1 MQLKKMGTVIVLS
14 LLLLECHNNKIS
26 ELAVN
31 FINNSNS
38 ISINSASLAM
48 APVVKNTPT
57 TSVGV
62 GNSSTELMLVDVS
75 EREAGA
81 SNAIELMFNI
91 PLDPDQNFDR
101 YIITRPKLA
110 TPVLSENG
118 KRVQFFGIKPET
130 KYQINVVAGLQANN
144 GNLLT
149 DNSRYY
155 IETRAMQP
163 VVSFKVDNGAILVP
177 GHSDEL
183 GIYSVNVPE
192 ADLNI
197 YRVKAEQL
205 NKFMSEFKKISTS
218 GAYYYNNKRREAM
231 VEHLYTARIKTGGK
245 ANQRQVS
252 KFSIADKKWANDSG
266 VYFATLGKPGSFEFS
281 AATWFSVSSIGL
293 QVRQFPKQTY
303 IITQDIKTGK
313 LLPKVQVDLL
323 DNKSRRY
330 ASLTSDLQ
338 GRITISQKNIKQ
350 LSLIMARKGEQ
361 VTILPYQNP
370 RFDLSDFNVGGLP
383 YTDSQLFI
391 YSERD
396 IYRPGESLTLSVLRR
411 GADGNVEN
419 QALNVAVYQPNG
431 SRYKSVWLN
440 AVDKR
445 NGYYEYNLDLP
456 EFGPVGNWKAS
467 VKMKGNNQYTA
478 NFIFK
483 VEEFLPERLRL
494 TLGDN
499 GKVESFTAKQ
509 GLAVNVLGEYLY
521 GAPAAG
527 NKLDS
532 KISVSAWNNPFKQ
545 WPDYFV
551 GVRDAAKITN
561 VELPSVKL
569 NKQGKYVSQIS
580 QDWKRW
586 NVPAKV
592 RLNYSLFE
600 SGGRAINRHHDSLL
614 WPLDSF
620 VAVKPS
626 FKNNQSMSNGKIDFN
641 LLKLDKTGNSLGKGD
656 VKAELIR
663 EEKRYFW
670 TYTDDNGWHYERIEK
685 EYTVDNRTLTFTNQD
700 PLKFST
706 DVEWGGYRLEL
717 TDLATQG
724 KTIYRFR
731 AGEEWYNHWENN
743 SSTIRPDRV
752 NLALD
757 KASYLPGEKLT
768 LRIGSPTSGNA
779 LITIETDSILY
790 QEQFEVI
797 KGESSYTLTVPPALT
812 RHDAYISVFV
822 VSPSNT
828 QDQSVAKRSY
838 GIVHLPLTRDE
849 RKIDLNIDVPKHW
862 LPNQNVVVKINAK
875 DGLGHPLSANA
886 KVTLSA
892 VDSGVLSVSNYK
904 VEDPYNFFYGQRA
917 YQGALTDIYDQV
929 MTPLLASVAKL
940 RWGGDAALTRGGEKA
955 KSEVQIVSL
964 FSGAVRI
971 TNGVAEIPLQL
982 PAFDGEL
989 VLTAVAFDQNKFAK
1003 AEQAITVSAPVV
1015 IQASMPKFMASEDSS
1030 DVVLELT
1037 NTSNEVA
1044 EGKLELAVE
1053 GQVDYQRSIRSITL
1067 QPNEK
1072 KSINM
1077 TLNALQDI
1085 GVATIKAELSLVDQA
1100 NNKKE
1105 FIEREWSIPI
1115 RATQASEFYSQKVLL
1130 LPGDDFSISSNVLNP
1145 FVDSSK
1151 KLQLSVGLSPNL
1163 DTQAHWQYL
1172 VEYPYTCLEQTS
1184 SKSRPF
1190 ASALNG
1196 TDFYQA
1202 KIALEKANTAIER
1215 YAELQRPDGSFGLWS
1230 KRSSEQHWLTSYAT
1244 EYLYDLK
1251 SKGIEVPSKM
1261 LNQATKRL
1269 QGYLSSRFR
1278 HNVKTW
1284 SSEPKHYD
1292 AAYRAYAAYVLAK
1305 QNKVTLGPLRDIQ
1318 EKHLNFAIGKLPGV
1332 HLGLAMLMT
1341 GSEKEGAELINNALT
1356 KQRTNQYLGDYGS
1369 QIRDDA
1375 MVINAL
1381 LTTPS
1386 VSDELKQKALA
1397 MLPDLAANMNK
1408 EQWLSTQERSV
1419 LLSLALTMEEQ
1430 YSDQSWRATLNVSG
1444 RVDALNVN
1452 GEYHQNIEI
1461 EEGSATFTNQG
1472 ESPIFASFNW
1482 SGVPKNPVYNR
1493 NHGIDV
1499 SVDHYLVKSGKATKL
1514 IANKALNSGDLLLTR
1529 ITVTSD
1535 ERVPDALLTN
1545 LMSAGLE
1552 LENQSLANSLKLADI
1567 KLDGKSLSVSDTI
1580 EHQEYRDDRYF
1591 AALDIPKGKTQTLYV
1606 LSRAVNPGFYTFP
1619 AVRIESMYK
1628 PSVYGIGGSIKQIE
1642 INAKP

>member
-1 MQLKKMGTVIVLS
+1 MELGLMLLKKLGTIFLFS
-14 LLLLECHNNKIS
+14 LFLFGCQDNKES
-26 ELAVN
+26 EENVN
-31 FINNSNS
+31 
-38 ISINSASLAM
+38 ASQQPLNTQEVSQSVPEIADPAM
-48 APVVKNTPT
+48 Q
-57 TSVGV
+57 
-62 GNSSTELMLVDVS
+62 LMLVDVS

-81 SNAIELMFNI
+81 SNVIELMFNI
-91 PLDPDQNFDR
+91 PLEPNQDFDR
-101 YIITRPKLA
+101 FIITTPKLA
-110 TPVLSENG
+110 TPVLSANG
-118 KRVQFFGIKPET
+118 KKLQFFGIQPET
-130 KYQINVVAGLQANN
+130 KYQINVIAGLQANN
-144 GNLLT
+144 GNIIST
-149 DNSRYY
+149 HSKHD
-155 IETRAMQP
+155 IETRAMKP
-163 VVSFKVDNGAILVP
+163 MVSFKVDKGAILVP

-183 GIYSVNVPE
+183 GIYSINLPE
-192 ADLNI
+192 VDLNI
-197 YRVKAEQL
+197 YRVKTEQL
-205 NKFMSEFKKISTS
+205 NKFMSEFKAISTS
-218 GAYYYNNKRREAM
+218 GAYYYNNERREEM
-231 VEHLYTARIKTGGK
+231 VEHLYTARIETGGK
-245 ANQRQVS
+245 ANERQTTT
-252 KFSIADKKWANDSG
+252 FSIADKQWANDSG

-281 AATWFSVSSIGL
+281 AATWFSVSAIGL

-313 LLPKVQVDLL
+313 ILPKVQVDLL

-330 ASLTSDLQ
+330 ASLTSDSQ
-338 GRITISQKNIKQ
+338 GRITVSKKHIRH
-350 LSLIMARKGEQ
+350 LSLIIARKGEQ

-370 RFDLSDFNVGGLP
+370 RFDLSDFNIGSLKHS
-383 YTDSQLFI
+383 DSQLFI

-411 GADGNVEN
+411 GADGNIEN
-419 QALNVAVYQPNG
+419 QALSVAIYQPNG

-440 AVDKR
+440 AIDKK
-445 NGYYEYNLDLP
+445 NGYYEYHLDLP
-456 EFGPVGNWKAS
+456 EFGPVGNWNAS
-467 VKMKGNNQYTA
+467 VSMKGNRQYRA
-478 NFIFK
+478 NFGFK
-483 VEEFLPERLRL
+483 VEEFLPDRLRL

-499 GKVESFTAKQ
+499 GKVQAFTPKQ
-509 GLAVNVLGEYLY
+509 GLTVNVLGEYLY

-527 NKLDS
+527 NRLES
-532 KISVSAWNNPFKQ
+532 KVSVSAWNTPFKQ
-545 WPDYFV
+545 WPGYFV
-551 GVRDAAKITN
+551 GDRNASKVNNAS
-561 VELPSVKL
+561 LPSVKL
-569 NKQGKYVSQIS
+569 NKEGKYISQVS

-620 VAVKPS
+620 VAVKAG
-626 FKNNQSMSNGKIDFN
+626 FENNQSESNSKIYFN
-641 LLKLDKTGNSLGKGD
+641 LLKLDKDGNSLGKGD
-656 VKAELIR
+656 VKAELVR

-670 TYTDDNGWHYERIEK
+670 TYSNNKGWHYERIEK
-685 EYTVDNRTLTFTNQD
+685 EYVVDNRTLTFTNQD

-706 DVEWGGYRLEL
+706 EVEWGGYRLEL

-724 KTIYRFR
+724 KTIYHFR

-768 LRIGSPTSGNA
+768 LRVGSPTSGNA
-779 LITIETDSILY
+779 LLTIETDSILY
-790 QEQFEVI
+790 QEEFEVI
-797 KGESSYTLTVPPALT
+797 KGESSHTLTVPARLT

-822 VSPSNT
+822 VSPSST
-828 QDQSVAKRSY
+828 HDQSVAKRSF
-838 GIVHLPLTRDE
+838 GLVHLPLTRDD
-849 RKIDLNIDVPKHW
+849 RKIDLSIDVPKRW
-862 LPNQNVVVKINAK
+862 LPNQKVVAKINAK
-875 DGLGHPLSANA
+875 DALGNPLSGSA

-892 VDSGVLSVSNYK
+892 VDAGVLSVSDYK
-904 VEDPYNFFYGQRA
+904 VEDPYDFFYGQRA

-955 KSEVQIVSL
+955 ESEVQIVSL
-964 FSGAVRI
+964 FSGAVNI
-971 TNGVAEIPLQL
+971 TNGVAEIPLEL

-1015 IQASMPKFMASEDSS
+1015 LQVSMPKFMASGDSS
-1030 DVVLELT
+1030 DVVLDLT
-1037 NTSNEVA
+1037 NTTNEVA
-1044 EGKLELAVE
+1044 EGKLELTVE
-1053 GQVDYQRSIRSITL
+1053 GQVDFQRSIRSITL
-1067 QPNEK
+1067 KPNEK
-1072 KSINM
+1072 QSINL

-1085 GVATIKAELSLVDQA
+1085 GVAGIKAELSLVDPA
-1100 NNKKE
+1100 NNEKE
-1105 FIEREWSIPI
+1105 FIQREWSIPI
-1115 RATQASEFYSQKVLL
+1115 RTTQASEFHSKKVLL
-1130 LPGDDFSISSNVLNP
+1130 LPGDDFSLSSDVLNP

-1151 KLQLSVGLSPNL
+1151 KLQLSVALSPNL

-1196 TDFYQA
+1196 KDFYKA
-1202 KIALEKANTAIER
+1202 KTALQKANTAIDR

-1251 SKGIEVPSKM
+1251 NKGIEVPAEM

-1341 GSEKEGAELINNALT
+1341 GSEKEGTAIINNALT

-1369 QIRDDA
+1369 QLRDDA

-1397 MLPDLAANMNK
+1397 MLPELAADMNK

-1430 YSDQSWRATLNVSG
+1430 YADQAWRGTLTVAG
-1444 RVDALNVN
+1444 QVEALNLS
-1452 GEYHQNIEI
+1452 GEYHQNIQVTNA
-1461 EEGSATFTNQG
+1461 STATFTNQG
-1472 ESPIFASFNW
+1472 DSPIYASFDW
-1482 SGVPKNPVYNR
+1482 SGVPKEPVYNL
-1493 NHGIDV
+1493 NHGIEV
-1499 SVDHYLVKSGKATKL
+1499 SVEHYLVQSGEATKL
-1514 IANKALNSGDLLLTR
+1514 PADKALNSGELLLTR
-1529 ITVTSD
+1529 IIVTSD
-1535 ERVPDALLTN
+1535 ERVPDALLAN
-1545 LMSAGLE
+1545 LMPAGLE
-1552 LENQSLANSLKLADI
+1552 LENQNLANSLKLGDI
-1567 KLDGKSLSVSDTI
+1567 KLGGKKLNVSNRI
-1580 EHQEYRDDRYF
+1580 EHQEYRDDRYV
-1591 AALDIPKGKTQTLYV
+1591 AALDLPKRGTQTLYV
-1606 LSRAVNPGFYTFP
+1606 LSRAVNPGVYTVP

-1628 PSVYGIGGSIKQIE
+1628 PSVYGVGGSIKQIKV
-1642 INAKP
+1642 NAKP